1 MRRRT
6 AFALLLTGLAIAAPA
21 AADPAPPRPTA
32 GRATAGGAAAGA
44 ATGKAGALVSV
55 AAAVAAAVAV
65 GTGAMVS
72 DVDPA
77 QARSPVITPTQ
88 ARVVAVRVLD
98 EARYFMYTDTDWYR
112 QLSRYVTVRVDA
124 RVPTRDSGR
133 ATVLISD
140 PVPAGF
146 PPGRLD
152 PDRSIPC

>member
-55 AAAVAAAVAV
+55 AAAVAV

-77 QARSPVITPTQ
+77 QARSPVITPAQ

-98 EARYFMYTDTDWYR
+98 EARYFMYTDTDWCR